1 MLIGHTRST
10 ETRVLDEGE
19 QMPDGWD
26 FWDDKKRVIYP
37 AELVEEIEAEDMD
50 ALLAKVPTGR
60 ILLNVRAV

>member
-10 ETRVLDEGE
+10 ETRTLAESE
-19 QMPDGWD
+19 RMPDGWE

-37 AELVEEIEAEDMD
+37 AGLVEEIEADDMD
-50 ALLAKVPTGR
+50 ALLAKVPANR